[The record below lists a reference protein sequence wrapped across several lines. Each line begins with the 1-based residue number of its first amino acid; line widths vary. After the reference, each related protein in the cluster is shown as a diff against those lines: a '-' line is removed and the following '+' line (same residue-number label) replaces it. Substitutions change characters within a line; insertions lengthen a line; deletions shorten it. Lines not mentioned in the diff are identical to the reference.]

1 MTGVSCAV
9 CRRSLYTLGAEVQ
22 VCDQMRGE
30 IKATVLVFFFR
41 ILRCALKS
49 PKGRLVIFKISIDP
63 EVT

>member
-22 VCDQMRGE
+22 VRDQVRGE
-30 IKATVLVFFFR
+30 IKATVLVCR
-41 ILRCALKS
+41 RVLRCALKS
-49 PKGRLVIFKISIDP
+49 PKGRLIIFKISIDP